1 MTRIFAK
8 AVIILLAIIGF
19 SSASFAQVPVTANLG
34 VQITITGGCAIQ
46 NVNNVNFGTHSLLS
60 ANVDTTGS
68 FEVVCTT
75 GLPFSIALNGG
86 GGGAINARRMIFGA
100 STIGYQLYSDPARTL
115 IWGETAG
122 VDRVTGTGSGVAQL
136 ETVYARVPPQS
147 TPVAGTY
154 LDTVT
159 ISVYF

>member
-1 MTRIFAK
+1 MSRISAK
-8 AVIILLAIIGF
+8 AALFLFTIVGF
-19 SSASFAQVPVTANLG
+19 PSESLAQVPVTANLG
-34 VQITITGGCAIQ
+34 VQIIITGGCAIQ
-46 NVNNVNFGTHSLLS
+46 NVSNVNFGTHSLLS
-60 ANVDTTGS
+60 ANIDTTGS

-86 GGGAINARRMIFGA
+86 GGGAINARRMIFGV
-100 STIGYQLYSDPARTL
+100 STIGYQLYSDAARTQV
-115 IWGETAG
+115 WGETAG

-136 ETVYARVPPQS
+136 QTVFARVPPQS